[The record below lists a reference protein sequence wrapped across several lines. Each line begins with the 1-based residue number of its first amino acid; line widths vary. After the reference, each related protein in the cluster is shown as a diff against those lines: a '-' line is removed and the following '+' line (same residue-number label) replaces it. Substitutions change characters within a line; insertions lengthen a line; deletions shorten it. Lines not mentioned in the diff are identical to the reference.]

1 MGIDFRGKGYV
12 RFVRIGK
19 RTVKEGEACAVWDQN
34 GRHREVIGPKLVR
47 LYWSTIRFLEHHVAG
62 DEEFLKI
69 QKRNGTVEH
78 IRGPTELFENPVHH
92 LKVTV
97 EKAYHVPSSA
107 SHLLV
112 LHKGPQMVVGS
123 VMGEVNAQQGQ
134 DRTVSGAVSTEQ
146 TIVTGPTIFFPEPTD
161 SVHQFR
167 WTDKG
172 AGALMENMR
181 VLTTKGMLVR
191 ALECTASDANS
202 HSAVIG
208 LELRARIISMQ
219 EALLVADP
227 IAECDGLLKA
237 VVLEAVA
244 TVQFARPGT
253 SLLTTVRSA
262 VTSAN
267 FTQALA
273 EKLQRQAAM
282 ELISVTVTSAKPSAE
297 LEKVCRKEDDLAAA
311 TVNEQL
317 HAKKLKQEADE
328 DEQRLAYLKE
338 LKKLNVDLTQYLCSQ
353 NGRAPDH
360 ANAKENSKKGSCFG

>member
-12 RFVRIGK
+12 RFARIGK
-19 RTVKEGEACAVWDQN
+19 RTVKEGEACAIWNQK
-34 GRHREVIGPKLVR
+34 GQHTEVIGPKLVR

-123 VMGEVNAQQGQ
+123 VQGEVPSTQQGQ
-134 DRTVSGAVSTEQ
+134 GRTASGAVSTEQ

-167 WTDKG
+167 WSDKG
-172 AGALMENMR
+172 AGALTENMR
-181 VLTTKGMLVR
+181 VLTTKGTLVR
-191 ALECTASDANS
+191 ALECTVSDASS
-202 HSAVIG
+202 HSAEIG
-208 LELRARIISMQ
+208 LELRSRIISMQ

-237 VVLEAVA
+237 LVLEAVA
-244 TVQFARPGT
+244 SAQFARPGT
-253 SLLTTVRSA
+253 SLLTAVRSA
-262 VTSAN
+262 VTNAKFN
-267 FTQALA
+267 EALA

-282 ELISVTVTSAKPSAE
+282 ELISVTVTRAKPSTE

-353 NGRAPDH
+353 NGRAPDP
-360 ANAKENSKKGSCFG
+360 KENSNKGFFG